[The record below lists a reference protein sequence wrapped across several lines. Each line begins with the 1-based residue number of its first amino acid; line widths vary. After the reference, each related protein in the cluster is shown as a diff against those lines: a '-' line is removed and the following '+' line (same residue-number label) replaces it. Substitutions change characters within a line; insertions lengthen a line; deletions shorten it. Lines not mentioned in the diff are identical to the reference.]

1 MNTNEISTNIIIIHV
16 CSEYLAAIMATSP
29 NKVRAPKWQNE
40 LLHTFAACQCFTCL
54 YVKDLPGASFWT
66 HTSTISFLCEGWSVL
81 MWHNITDSP
90 NLKVSG
96 PRLGPAI
103 VEPLPKTSQ
112 NVAMNCNTQI
122 FINFLL
128 QIFRPASYS
137 MFPVG
142 AVLGV
147 QASSNIIQPK
157 THGECQVPL
166 YGLVYGDLVMQRKNV
181 GLKICPNWI
190 MD

>member
-1 MNTNEISTNIIIIHV
+1 MLYMPLRQGS
-16 CSEYLAAIMATSP
+16 S
-29 NKVRAPKWQNE
+29 R
-40 LLHTFAACQCFTCL
+40 CFFL
-54 YVKDLPGASFWT
+54 DPYKY
-66 HTSTISFLCEGWSVL
+66 TISFLCEGWSAL

-103 VEPLPKTSQ
+103 VEPLSKTSQ

-157 THGECQVPL
+157 THGESQVPL
-166 YGLVYGDLVMQRKNV
+166 YGLVYGDLVMQRKHV

-190 MD
+190 KLDHGLTDPDLWLKDVETVGGGIAR